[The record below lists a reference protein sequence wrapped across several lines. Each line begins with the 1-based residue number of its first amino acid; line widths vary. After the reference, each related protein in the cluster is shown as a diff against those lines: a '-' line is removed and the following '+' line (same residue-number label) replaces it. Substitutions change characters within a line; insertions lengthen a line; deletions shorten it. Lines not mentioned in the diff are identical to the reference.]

1 MAITLVSDIAG
12 FLLFIDLAAHDEADG
27 YVTEEYK
34 KPPILKENRRPMCE
48 GAYATL
54 ILFVRAFITLARTS
68 FTTSGQ

>member
-34 KPPILKENRRPMCE
+34 KPPILKREQT
-48 GAYATL
+48 AY
-54 ILFVRAFITLARTS
+54 V
-68 FTTSGQ
+68 